1 MDTIVPDSTPYD
13 FRSGVNASTEKSKIN
28 LVIPFSYD
36 PEVLVKVP
44 FTVDLSYGNEGSL
57 FGSPTA
63 NIPAYWTLTEYSA
76 YPKLA
81 VSKSYGVD
89 VPMSVGGFTGVKHLN
104 NLRPVGQQRETKII
118 TISNTDTPYKF
129 KVAKSD
135 VLKTGRTINVT
146 SIQAVTNVPNNWNIS
161 LYTSSGTLVTTPF
174 TIDPYEDVL
183 LYARINT
190 SNSFVSSE
198 RYFNPTS
205 NTLLSPYLLDG
216 QLIETSATREVVKY
230 KVTTSSGQES
240 YFGIYVSLDDIV
252 GEYEEVITYSK
263 TVAVN
268 ANSNITITGGKPD
281 TRFKFITDSSSKNY
295 KLLANGNYTLTNV
308 KITSA
313 GTYNYRFYFY
323 GTDNERS
330 IIVTAS

>member
-1 MDTIVPDSTPYD
+1 
-13 FRSGVNASTEKSKIN
+13 
-28 LVIPFSYD
+28 
-36 PEVLVKVP
+36 
-44 FTVDLSYGNEGSL
+44 
-57 FGSPTA
+57 
-63 NIPAYWTLTEYSA
+63 
-76 YPKLA
+76 
-81 VSKSYGVD
+81 
-89 VPMSVGGFTGVKHLN
+89 
-104 NLRPVGQQRETKII
+104 
-118 TISNTDTPYKF
+118 
-129 KVAKSD
+129 
-135 VLKTGRTINVT
+135 
-146 SIQAVTNVPNNWNIS
+146 
-161 LYTSSGTLVTTPF
+161 LVTTPF

-263 TVAVN
+263 TVAVG

-281 TRFKFITDSSSKNY
+281 TKFKFITDSSSKNY